1 MGGMGGYLFIRCDSF
16 RWVHRWVNR
25 WVHGWV
31 VVYQVW
37 WVLFVILC
45 YNRINS
51 GMHFLL
57 LTPTENMREERRGEE
72 REEEAP
78 PFSSNDKKE

>member
-1 MGGMGGYLFIRCDSF
+1 M
-16 RWVHRWVNR
+16 
-25 WVHGWV
+25 
-31 VVYQVW
+31 
-37 WVLFVILC
+37 LFVILC

-57 LTPTENMREERRGEE
+57 LTPTENMRGEERRGEE
-72 REEEAP
+72 GEEEA

>member
-1 MGGMGGYLFIRCDSF
+1 M
-16 RWVHRWVNR
+16 
-25 WVHGWV
+25 
-31 VVYQVW
+31 
-37 WVLFVILC
+37 LFVILC